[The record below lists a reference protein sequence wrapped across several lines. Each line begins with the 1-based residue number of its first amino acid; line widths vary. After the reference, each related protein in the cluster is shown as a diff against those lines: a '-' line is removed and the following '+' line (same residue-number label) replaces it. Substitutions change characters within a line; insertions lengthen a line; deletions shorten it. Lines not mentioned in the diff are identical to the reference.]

1 MAKKQ
6 ANIKSSGKGQQPQNR
21 PQSQKAAPTSFLNN
35 PYLPYIIILLF
46 SVGIYFNTLS
56 NKYALDDPL
65 IFTENK
71 FAMQGFAGIKDLMT
85 HDAFEGFFGA
95 GSGESSTGGR
105 YRPLSLVTFAME
117 VQFFGLNPKVSHG
130 VNVLLFALTCLILY
144 HLLIYLLPG
153 KKNNPFYLSI
163 PFIATMLFAGH
174 PIHTE
179 AVANIKGRDEIMS
192 LLFSLLALFAT
203 IKYVKTQK
211 VTHLIWGAVIFLL
224 ALLSKEN
231 AITFI
236 AIVPLTYFFFTQ
248 AKFKDYGL
256 ALGAY
261 IVPFILFL
269 AMRSAYTKS
278 GLSAEQTEVL
288 NNPFALLPQTT
299 DGFLQRYATIISTFL
314 LYIKLLLFPNQL
326 THDYYYNQVPYVG
339 IGSPIF
345 LLSALINIGLLAW
358 AILGFRK
365 KEFSSYAILFYF
377 ITFSIVSN
385 FFFTVGTMMGERFLF
400 MCSVG
405 FCLLVAWLIVK
416 AKDRFNIPVSALA
429 GVFVVILL
437 LYSAKTISRNTAW
450 MDNRTLFLTDVKIST
465 NGSKV
470 KTEVGSELVNL
481 ATENLDTMRRDG
493 SLQQIIGLLD
503 IKGDVATMADT
514 TLKGEF
520 LERAVG
526 YLDTSLMIYH
536 NRGTTWYLLGTA
548 VSKLPGRVKE
558 AIQDYD
564 SAILYTP
571 PGLAYDAL
579 YNLGTVQLNNQ
590 MPLQAKANLSKAIVL
605 KPEEFVCRFNLALSY
620 FNMSRADS
628 ALYWFLKALDKRPQ
642 DALTNYAVGTVY
654 GKLLGKPDQAIPY
667 LSRAIENNPN
677 LPNYYDDLYSAYDQ
691 ANRLDDAL
699 RTGEQ
704 CIQKFPGYTNML
716 ITLTNGY
723 NKKGNPQKAQEYTA
737 RLIQVSVHK

>member
-6 ANIKSSGKGQQPQNR
+6 VNIKPAGKAPQAPNR
-21 PQSQKAAPTSFLNN
+21 SQSQKKAPTSVLSN

-46 SVGIYFNTLS
+46 SAGIYFNTLS

-130 VNVLLFALTCLILY
+130 VNILLFTLTCLILY
-144 HLLIYLLPG
+144 HLLIYLIPV
-153 KKNNPFYLSI
+153 KKNSPFYLSI

-211 VTHLIWGAVIFLL
+211 ISHLIWGSVIFLF

-231 AITFI
+231 AVTFI

-248 AKFKDYGL
+248 AKSKDYMM
-256 ALGAY
+256 ALGSY
-261 IVPFILFL
+261 LVPFILFL
-269 AMRSAYTKS
+269 ALRSAYTKS
-278 GLSAEQTEVL
+278 GLGAEQAEVL

-299 DGFLQRYATIISTFL
+299 DGYLQRYATIISTFL
-314 LYIKLLLFPNQL
+314 LYIKLLLFPYQL

-339 IGSPIF
+339 VSSPLF
-345 LLSALINIGLLAW
+345 LLSAVINLGLLVW
-358 AILGFRK
+358 AIRGFRK
-365 KEFSSYAILFYF
+365 KEISSYAILFYF

-385 FFFTVGTMMGERFLF
+385 FFFTIGTMMGA
-400 MCSVG
+400 G
-405 FCLLVAWLIVK
+405 LLVK
-416 AKDRFNIPVSALA
+416 AKERFNLPVPALA
-429 GVFVVILL
+429 GVIGVVLL

-450 MDNRTLFLTDVKIST
+450 MDNRVLFLTDVKIST

-481 ATENLDTMRRDG
+481 ATQNLDTMRRDG
-493 SLQQIIGLLD
+493 SLQQIVGLLD
-503 IKGDVATMADT
+503 IKGDIATMADT
-514 TLKGEF
+514 TLKREF

-571 PGLAYDAL
+571 PALAYDAL

-590 MPLQAKANLSKAIVL
+590 MPQQAKENLSKAIVL

-620 FNMSRADS
+620 FNMSRPDS

-691 ANRLDDAL
+691 ANRLDDAI

-704 CIQKFPGYTNML
+704 CLQKFPGYTNML
-716 ITLTNGY
+716 FTLANGY
-723 NKKGNPQKAQEYTA
+723 NTKGNPQKAQEYTA
-737 RLIQVSVHK
+737 RLMQVSGHK